1 MTDVQN
7 YDQLMSA
14 AQTARWRQA
23 YEEAAGLYRQAQETM
38 AEGSPEWQAAAER
51 YEQTQTLAAIVAGV
65 GWQKYVDW
73 PEMADE
79 RLLSLL
85 PRLHAARQFLPA
97 ARADG
102 VMVDILKEEQAW
114 IEEAFNR
121 GLFETK
127 LRADRLGKEQKWR
140 QAAPFLQVLLEVD
153 PTSKDTQAG
162 LRLAQQTYQ
171 EEERLEQLLA
181 EGDQAVLSNLKEAAL
196 KYSLAQSL
204 AARPDLPLMY
214 RRAEVDLRKQLADQA
229 QTIEMEISR
238 AERALSSQ
246 DTSGVLDTLLF
257 LEGRLSDLESAAQV
271 NNLTLYTTRITQ
283 FQERMQALK
292 QQAWAVQDITDL
304 KERANDAFSR
314 DDFELAGSF
323 YQAAADRGDADAARS
338 VTTIQHFVRRVNQ
351 QDATVRQIW
360 QDKGLA
366 AARAAFDT
374 GMLDEWPSNPKLR
387 SLFYSLYMESGTQ
400 ALSQAQYREAFD
412 YFQQVA
418 TRFPED
424 AAARR
429 WGDTAGDSRE
439 LAQLLESASKS
450 VDQTG
455 ADMQAYATA
464 NETLKIAL
472 GRLLAGEEQGR
483 DYGELAIAIRAA
495 AARVADSLDRMRE
508 AQKLTGL
515 AADAAQRGWLNK
527 AERQYREA
535 LDNWP
540 EHAPALAGLNEIE
553 NKQRFIT
560 EHLIAPA
567 RNTRA
572 QGDPSGYAKACANL
586 EDALE
591 GWQDEAEIKTLY
603 VAIILDWARSL
614 LDSGD
619 EEEALRCVNQAR
631 PYATPAE
638 QRAIDQF
645 SKRVHVLPRLSAAYS
660 SAQKE
665 LQAVQNNPDAA
676 VAALDSALQLLTELQ
691 AEAEEVADWHEK
703 FQALRAQIVQRREL
717 QKKLDSLRE
726 NSRKSLEQGRWETGL
741 GQYKELQLQ
750 LQTVGLS
757 DRRAT
762 ATISDLEAQWQQI
775 QTQLHDGQVALEQ
788 ARTAALTMDEAT
800 ANRALQ
806 QARQAFTMAQT
817 GVSYPVPAAKE
828 GLGTAEQ
835 IELELNARMRLH
847 RGRERLEKS
856 KLLYEAARSAYAGR
870 DFNGASQSLQ
880 QAVNELS
887 QVDATQIPE
896 GAETRQQ
903 IEDLRQLVG
912 LLQEANATQN
922 IDRMG
927 QLLALLE
934 SRPGKDRILIDTLSQ
949 LRERYVQKQ
958 EGESEKAFK
967 EAENYRRLGNYDQA
981 QAAITRYLS
990 LQPGDFDG
998 LKLQQELIREQA
1010 VMVSV
1015 RASLEDARKNI
1026 EENEHLAP
1034 VVRQMIDM
1042 LRRLRSILPPTIGGE
1057 LESGLLNEPI
1067 VTGIPDE
1074 TNQEAIKQAVQD
1086 LNQAVDKLTAKL
1098 SQQISEVGTRLELT
1112 LEIIEQY
1119 RQIRLLQI
1127 QYGARDTAVELG
1139 EWRRAFDIQR
1149 DITGKV
1155 PVPLL
1160 IQFHD
1165 WVDRKS
1171 IDYSKRL
1178 REAMVEGRYDD
1189 ARRTIQEAWDLY
1201 PAWVK
1206 APAEAASAR
1215 KPPPAHLLRDFPDDD
1230 PIWKTYYEGHER
1242 SSSIPKELFE
1252 QVCRETTLK
1261 LEIVGRLEQELTEAL
1276 QQSADATGR
1285 VAAERKLNYIAN
1297 EAEAEQLL
1305 PFSKQVSRHLVR
1317 LQTDIKY
1324 DAEQRVRRLIAG
1336 ATGILQ
1342 TAQTASDC
1350 EGAIQMLQEALPL
1363 ALIDESLNQTVQD
1376 WLSSATLERD
1386 GRKALELDPPDYQ
1399 TTAAVLTRAHEGRP
1413 GAGHWFQLEQLAR
1426 QANEIAM
1433 RQQKQEGLLRQVI
1446 TNYDLQKYEEA
1457 LSALNQLTG
1466 DRTNKGLVAWRDL
1479 ILASLALSRTRAAIQ
1494 QRYQFELARQ
1504 QLADAENLLQGI
1516 APEASI
1522 ETRLTRLFT
1531 EVSNFRQEIEQVETE
1546 TINLRASLQKAVEKA
1561 QSGDYSDALQQIESI
1576 PDYSK
1581 HIEAT
1586 NLIPLI
1592 RRERDDLDRARSHL
1606 KRAEL
1611 AEAKEILNS
1620 LRKAD
1625 LFCPGEVSS
1634 LEGKVALAEE
1644 MQSRKN
1650 RIEFEIKRGNFDR
1663 AEDELDQMLTQAMS
1677 VEWSQEVNNLHD
1689 QIDQAR
1695 QQVAG
1700 WQKLFQQGVNELD
1713 VLRFE
1718 QAEALLQEAAKTAPT
1733 KAQREKAEESL
1744 TELGNKRRIAEQHKE
1759 LVDRGSRAMQEG
1771 SYDEAMLLFDQ
1782 VWESDLLTES
1792 RRKVSLKRKEA
1803 VDAWAHSLLQ
1813 EAETIFNTRSPDAY
1827 TKVEALVNQV
1837 LHLEPRASLQDR
1849 QRAVELRQQALIQ
1862 RVESALT
1869 EVAQAIELAST
1880 PEECDIAIAL
1890 LDKLPQQGEQVP
1902 TQLQQKRKLLENQ
1915 VEVRKRQ
1922 LGEEEKQ
1929 QEWLRQIE
1937 MGETHL
1943 EHGDFERTI
1952 DIGQRVMDAMSQSAL
1967 PSAPLTQRV
1976 LRMITEARKQQEA
1989 VVQQKKE
1996 AELTKLHAQ
2005 AQAAY
2010 DSASDNRMHE
2020 VERAIEILANALQL
2034 DPERSSPLSRELET
2048 KRRDWSLELSLFEE
2062 TNRTRRLA
2070 IEHLKSYEF
2079 EPARQLLLQLP
2090 QVAPRL
2096 QEQMNALIILTE
2108 HLELAVFLFRQKERD
2123 YEANIAAYE
2132 AAAGAAR
2139 TLDPKLLRE
2148 LEIEDRAEQLR
2159 LEWRQT
2165 LLADTRQ
2172 MLQEG
2177 NLAQAQDRL
2186 VLLKEKLGAGERKEY
2201 RDLEQQLAYKQAVQ
2215 QAEELL
2221 AHLPEGAADALRQLE
2236 TARSLSAAGLLN
2248 TDKALVTLAQSM
2260 LWLQQ
2265 RDLLRARQEFNT
2277 ATTNLPASVPYV
2289 QRARQLLEQA
2299 EAAETEIKQILQQ
2312 ADAAWDPPVN
2322 YDKVVAAIL
2331 KARRLDAQAPLAQEY
2346 AMRALQELERQ
2357 IKRTGWSELAAYEA
2371 DLHWADLMLRLV
2383 DDADQLQ
2390 YKNLVDELKAERN
2403 KLITNAYETATNE
2416 LDLTPELA
2424 LETLDKALRLEPD
2437 NSRLQVLAERARN
2450 RQKVVEQIREHLAQ
2464 ANSNAAQSLNQTV
2477 QDVYAAQGIDNNH
2490 PDVVSQAQTILDLVE
2505 TRINSE
2511 LGEGALSFKE
2521 YEKLE
2526 NLRRLAQGVAVN
2538 LQQTDM
2544 ALREPDQS
2552 SLRRAEART
2561 IAWRKQIQTHQEQ
2574 YLSAA
2579 ANVFQRFWA
2588 VEDLAQMELALSR
2601 MKNISPR
2608 DTRVVMAENQ
2618 YKEKESLQ
2626 QALTEK
2632 MERGWQLVNEGAYST
2647 ARGHFEQARQAA
2659 NAHPSPALWISYCQL
2674 MSSGIQVLID
2684 SQVQSYGEVVT
2695 KFQNALKLVSGD
2707 RQSSRL
2713 WGERQVEQFAIA
2725 GEQAAAWLAQAR
2737 QMQQLYQEY
2746 DSQKDVPNTKKLAI
2760 EALRELR
2767 KLQQKAPEYGAAAK
2781 VELDRLWSDRS
2792 GRAEPAAGDTIPA
2805 MGQEEPGGLPRI
2817 DAGISID
2824 LPGSVVDEVMI
2835 EASGVDTVPHE
2846 GEADGELLT
2855 AEASYSPSNNISP
2868 DDSAVIIGTVDEYF
2882 DEEAPP
2888 FAGDAPDAESEIY
2901 SHLPAQ
2907 EAVTVGANEEVM
2919 ATDGADRGE
2928 EALIRAEEATVEAL
2942 DDVQDGPAENGVQAV
2957 TDGQKQTA
2965 AEAIA
2970 LRTNEPA
2977 GLMTEPIEK
2986 SADVAATQEERGF
2999 TLTEGGAQWA
3009 EERSEQEEDKEQS
3022 STEDLAAGMSNIQRP
3037 LSVLE
3042 DPIPN
3047 KTPDDEEDIWT
3058 SFTWI
3063 DLPDDNLS

>member
-1 MTDVQN
+1 MTEAQN
-7 YDQLMSA
+7 YDQIMSA
-14 AQTARWRQA
+14 AQAARWRQA
-23 YEEAAGLYRQAQETM
+23 YEEAVDLYRQAQETT

-51 YEQTQTLAAIVAGV
+51 YEQTQMLAAIVAGV

-79 RLLSLL
+79 HLLSLL

-97 ARADG
+97 TRADG
-102 VMVDILKEEQAW
+102 AMVDILKEEQAW

-140 QAAPFLQVLLEVD
+140 QAAPFLQVLLAVD
-153 PTSKDTQAG
+153 PTSKGTQTG
-162 LRLAQQTYQ
+162 LRLAQQAYQ

-181 EGDQAVLSNLKEAAL
+181 EGDRAVLSNLKEAAL

-229 QTIEMEISR
+229 QTIETEISR

-424 AAARR
+424 AAAQR
-429 WGDTAGDSRE
+429 WGDTARDSRE
-439 LAQLLESASKS
+439 LAQLQESASKAI
-450 VDQTG
+450 DQTG
-455 ADMQAYATA
+455 ADLQAYATA

-495 AARVADSLDRMRE
+495 SAQVADGLDRMRE

-515 AADAAQRGWLNK
+515 AADAARRGWLNK

-560 EHLIAPA
+560 ERLIAPA
-567 RNTRA
+567 RNARD

-603 VAIILDWARSL
+603 VAIILDWGRSL

-665 LQAVQNNPDAA
+665 LQTVQNNPDAS
-676 VAALDSALQLLTELQ
+676 VGTLDSALQLLTDLQ
-691 AEAEEVADWHEK
+691 TEAEEVPDWKEQ
-703 FQALRAQIVQRREL
+703 FQTLRAQIVRRREL

-726 NSRKSLEQGRWETGL
+726 DSRKALEQGQWETGL
-741 GQYKELQLQ
+741 QQYRALQAQLQ
-750 LQTVGLS
+750 AMGLP
-757 DRRAT
+757 DRRT
-762 ATISDLEAQWQQI
+762 ATNISDLEAQWQQI
-775 QTQLHDGQVALEQ
+775 QTQLHGGQAALEQ
-788 ARTAALTMDEAT
+788 ARTAALTMDEAA
-800 ANRALQ
+800 ANGALQ
-806 QARQAFTMAQT
+806 EARQAFTVAQT

-856 KLLYEAARSAYAGR
+856 QRLYEAARSAYAGR

-922 IDRMG
+922 VDRMG

-934 SRPGKDRILIDTLSQ
+934 SRPGKDRILIDALSQ
-949 LRERYVQKQ
+949 LRERYLQKQ
-958 EGESEKAFK
+958 QGESEKAFK
-967 EAENYRRLGNYDQA
+967 EAENHRRFGYYDQA

-1010 VMVSV
+1010 VMFSV
-1015 RASLEDARKNI
+1015 RASLEDAHKNI

-1034 VVRQMIDM
+1034 VVRQMMDM
-1042 LRRLRSILPPTIGGE
+1042 LRRLRSILPPTIGSE
-1057 LESGLLNEPI
+1057 LESGLLNATI

-1149 DITGKV
+1149 DITGQV

-1178 REAMVEGRYDD
+1178 REAMFEGRYDD
-1189 ARRTIQEAWDLY
+1189 ARRTIQEAWDPY
-1201 PAWVK
+1201 PTWVK

-1230 PIWKTYYEGHER
+1230 PIWKTYYEGHEE

-1261 LEIVGRLEQELTEAL
+1261 LEIVGRLKQELTEAL

-1285 VAAERKLNYIAN
+1285 VAAERKLTYIAN

-1305 PFSKQVSRHLVR
+1305 PFSKEVSRHLVR

-1342 TAQTASDC
+1342 TAQTTSDC

-1363 ALIDESLNQTVQD
+1363 ALVDESLNQTVQG

-1386 GRKALELDPPDYQ
+1386 GRRALELVPPDYQ
-1399 TTAAVLTRAHEGRP
+1399 SATSFLARAHADRP
-1413 GAGHWFQLEQLAR
+1413 GAAHWFQLEQLAR

-1433 RQQKQEGLLRQVI
+1433 RQQKQEGLLQQVI
-1446 TNYDLQKYEEA
+1446 TNYDLQKYEDA

-1466 DRTNKGLVAWRDL
+1466 DRTNKGLVTWRDL
-1479 ILASLALSRTRAAIQ
+1479 ILANLSLDRARAAFRQ
-1494 QRYQFELARQ
+1494 PHQFDLARQ
-1504 QLADAENLLQGI
+1504 QLADAESLLQDI
-1516 APEASI
+1516 PPDAPI
-1522 ETRLTRLFT
+1522 ETKLSRLST
-1531 EVSNFRQEIEQVETE
+1531 EVSHFRREIEKAETE

-1561 QSGDYSDALQQIESI
+1561 QSGGYSDALQQIESI

-1592 RRERDDLDRARSHL
+1592 RRERDDLDRARNHL

-1620 LRKAD
+1620 LRKAN

-1650 RIEFEIKRGNFDR
+1650 RIEFEIKRGNFDK
-1663 AEDELDQMLTQAMS
+1663 AEDELDQMLTQALS
-1677 VEWSQEVNNLHD
+1677 AEWSQEVNNLHD

-1700 WQKLFQQGVNELD
+1700 WQKVFQQGINELD

-1771 SYDEAMLLFDQ
+1771 SYDEAMLLFNQ

-1803 VDAWAHSLLQ
+1803 VDAWVHSLLQ
-1813 EAETIFNTRSPDAY
+1813 EAETIFNTHSPDAY

-1849 QRAVELRQQALIQ
+1849 QRAAEMRQQALIQ

-1869 EVAQAIELAST
+1869 EAAQAIEAAST

-1922 LGEEEKQ
+1922 LDEEEKQ
-1929 QEWLRQIE
+1929 REWLRQIE

-1952 DIGQRVMDAMSQSAL
+1952 DIGQRVMDAISQSAF

-1989 VVQQKKE
+1989 IVQQKKE

-2005 AQAAY
+2005 AQATY
-2010 DSASDNRMHE
+2010 DSATNNRMHE

-2048 KRRDWSLELSLFEE
+2048 KQRDWSLELSLFEE

-2096 QEQMNALIILTE
+2096 QEQMNALLILTE
-2108 HLELAVFLFRQKERD
+2108 HLELAVSLFRQKERD

-2165 LLADTRQ
+2165 LLADARQ

-2186 VLLKEKLGAGERKEY
+2186 VLLKEKLAVGERKEY

-2221 AHLPEGAADALRQLE
+2221 AHLPEGAAAALSQLE
-2236 TARSLSAAGLLN
+2236 IARSFSPAGLLN
-2248 TDKALVTLAQSM
+2248 ADKALGHLAQSM
-2260 LWLQQ
+2260 LCLQQ
-2265 RDLLRARQEFNT
+2265 RDLLQARQKFNR
-2277 ATTNLPASVPYV
+2277 AIANLSANTPYV
-2289 QRARQLLEQA
+2289 QQAKHLLEQA
-2299 EAAETEIKQILQQ
+2299 EGAEIEIRQILQQ
-2312 ADAAWDPPVN
+2312 ADAAWISPGN
-2322 YDKVVAAIL
+2322 YDLVVATIL
-2331 KARRLDAQAPLAQEY
+2331 KARRLDTQSPLVQEY
-2346 AMRALQELERQ
+2346 AVRARQELERQ
-2357 IKRTGWSELAAYEA
+2357 IRRTGWSEITAYES
-2371 DLHWADLMLRLV
+2371 DLHLVNLMLLLV
-2383 DDADQLQ
+2383 DDADQLP
-2390 YKNLVDELKAERN
+2390 YKNLADELKSERDR
-2403 KLITNAYETATNE
+2403 LIATARQTATE
-2416 LDLTPELA
+2416 QLDLTPELA
-2424 LETLDKALRLEPD
+2424 LKTLDRALNLDPE
-2437 NSRLQVLAERARN
+2437 NSELQVLADRSRN
-2450 RQKVVEQIREHLAQ
+2450 RQKVLEQIRERLAQ
-2464 ANSNAAQSLNQTV
+2464 ANSHAAQSLEQAI
-2477 QDVYAAQGIDNNH
+2477 QDVYAAQSLDNNH
-2490 PDVVSQAQTILDLVE
+2490 PDVVSQAEIILDLVE

-2511 LGEGALSFKE
+2511 LGEGALNSKE
-2521 YEKLE
+2521 YEKLGD
-2526 NLRRLAQGVAVN
+2526 LQRLAQGVAVN
-2538 LQQTDM
+2538 LQQTDL
-2544 ALREPDQS
+2544 ALREKDKPG
-2552 SLRRAEART
+2552 LRRAEDRT
-2561 IAWRKQIQTHQEQ
+2561 IAWRKQIQNHRNQH
-2574 YLSAA
+2574 LSAA
-2579 ANVFQRFWA
+2579 ASVFQRFLA
-2588 VEDLAQMELALSR
+2588 VEDLAQMELALTR
-2601 MKNISPR
+2601 MKSISPR
-2608 DTRVVMAENQ
+2608 DNRVTMAERQ
-2618 YKEKESLQ
+2618 YQEKESLQ

-2632 MERGWQLVNEGAYST
+2632 MERGWQLVNEGAYSA
-2647 ARGHFEQARQAA
+2647 ARPHFEQALQAA

-2674 MSSGIQVLID
+2674 MSSGIQVLVD
-2684 SQVQSYGEVVT
+2684 SQVQPYGEVVT
-2695 KFQNALKLVSGD
+2695 KFQNALKLVSSD
-2707 RQSSRL
+2707 RPSSRL
-2713 WGERQVEQFAIA
+2713 WGERQIEQFAVA
-2725 GEQAAAWLAQAR
+2725 REQAAAWLAQAK
-2737 QMQQLYQEY
+2737 QMQRLYQEY
-2746 DSQKDVPNTKKLAI
+2746 DRHKDVAHTKKQAI

-2767 KLQQKAPEYGAAAK
+2767 RLQQKAPEYDTAAK
-2781 VELDRLWSDRS
+2781 TELDKVWSDRS
-2792 GRAEPAAGDTIPA
+2792 GLVASVASETMQPPLREESMATPIMDETATPDIPESGADDVTAVVEDTGIQTDKNKQLSTRETTSEFSDDSSLDYSARTAGEDGEEVDDEATRVADNLPAAEFGSQGEWPVQEAEIDSGDGEVATEGMAESGEKAGVNEEEAASEITRGVQEEFVEGSAPSAADAQNLETAQHVSPKTDELPDLMTAPVQQIQSGDNDTIP
-2805 MGQEEPGGLPRI
+2805 GRREP
-2817 DAGISID
+2817 
-2824 LPGSVVDEVMI
+2824 
-2835 EASGVDTVPHE
+2835 ASE
-2846 GEADGELLT
+2846 GESLPPKEQ
-2855 AEASYSPSNNISP
+2855 AEQ
-2868 DDSAVIIGTVDEYF
+2868 V
-2882 DEEAPP
+2882 
-2888 FAGDAPDAESEIY
+2888 
-2901 SHLPAQ
+2901 
-2907 EAVTVGANEEVM
+2907 
-2919 ATDGADRGE
+2919 
-2928 EALIRAEEATVEAL
+2928 
-2942 DDVQDGPAENGVQAV
+2942 
-2957 TDGQKQTA
+2957 
-2965 AEAIA
+2965 
-2970 LRTNEPA
+2970 
-2977 GLMTEPIEK
+2977 
-2986 SADVAATQEERGF
+2986 
-2999 TLTEGGAQWA
+2999 
-3009 EERSEQEEDKEQS
+3009 EDKEQAFV
-3022 STEDLAAGMSNIQRP
+3022 EDQGAGGVNTRQKPSD
-3037 LSVLE
+3037 LK
-3042 DPIPN
+3042 DPITN
-3047 KTPDDEEDIWT
+3047 RTANDEDDIWKN
-3058 SFTWI
+3058 FTWI
-3063 DLPDDNLS
+3063 ELPDDNLS